1 MKAYKLTDKNGQTH
15 GGCQWGPNV
24 SHEAV
29 GNGPLCSASWIHV
42 YDNSIKAVLLNPI
55 HANFNEKTMKLWE
68 CEVSGQMLD
77 DLGRKFGV
85 QKCTTIK
92 EIPVPVISLNRR
104 IDIAIK
110 CALAVYKEAS
120 FVQWAN
126 DCLSG
131 KDRSKESAAAA
142 AAAAARAAARAA
154 AAAARAADADAYDA
168 AAAYA
173 ARAAYAYAADA
184 DAAAAARAA
193 AAAAAAYAAA
203 AYDAAYDADLISKI
217 IAE

>member
-1 MKAYKLTDKNGQTH
+1 MKAYKLTDKNGQTY

-29 GNGPLCSASWIHV
+29 GNGHLCSAGWIHV
-42 YDNSIKAVLLNPI
+42 YDNSIKVVLLNPI

-104 IDIAIK
+104 IEIAIK

-131 KDRSKESAAAA
+131 KDRSKESARTARAAA
-142 AAAAARAAARAA
+142 RAARAAARAA
-154 AAAARAADADAYDA
+154 AAADADAYDA

-173 ARAAYAYAADA
+173 ARAAYAYAYAA
-184 DAAAAARAA
+184 DAARAAARAA

-217 IAE
+217 IA

>member
-1 MKAYKLTDKNGQTH
+1 MKAYKLTDKNGQTY

-29 GNGPLCSASWIHV
+29 GIGPLCSVGWIHV
-42 YDNSIKAVLLNPI
+42 YDNPIKAVLLNPI

-77 DLGRKFGV
+77 DLGRKLGV

-104 IDIAIK
+104 IEIAIK
-110 CALAVYKEAS
+110 CTLAVYKEAS

-131 KDRSKESAAAA
+131 KDRSKGS
-142 AAAAARAAARAA
+142 ARAA
-154 AAAARAADADAYDA
+154 AAAADAAAHAAADAAAHAAGAAAHAANADADADA
-168 AAAYA
+168 ADRAAYAAAYA
-173 ARAAYAYAADA
+173 ANAAPAP
-184 DAAAAARAA
+184 
-193 AAAAAAYAAA
+193 
-203 AYDAAYDADLISKI
+203 ADLISKI